1 MEGYS
6 TIRAAFT
13 STFRKVSGVCFLILS
28 LSLPACEGFLDVG
41 VPRTQLVSS
50 TAFDNEGTARAAV
63 LAVYS
68 EMMAAQQGFASGGGS
83 SVSLLAG
90 LSADELVDV
99 TESKTDFQNNSL
111 LATNNIV
118 ENSLWAQAYKCI
130 YYSNKVVEGLAAS
143 TKLSPEVKDSLEGE
157 AKFLRAFIYFYL
169 TNLFGEVPLILG
181 TDAETNNRAG
191 KVSSGDVYQQ
201 IVLDL
206 NDAQQ
211 QLPVAFEK
219 DNVYGRAR
227 AGRYAA
233 KALLA
238 RVYLYLGEW
247 AKAETAAT
255 EVIGSGI
262 FKLEEIDKV
271 FLSKN
276 NDEAIWQLMPAYEQS
291 NGYEPLVFFLLN
303 EAVMTDD
310 LVGIFGVDDLRLYV
324 WMVELDGGFAPFK
337 YKALMFDKEVVEYSM
352 VLRLA
357 EQYLIRAEARAQ
369 LGDGLLP
376 RAAEDLNEV
385 RGRAGISLIDIKS
398 TQSQLL
404 EAIELERR
412 KELFSEWGHR
422 WLDLKRT
429 NRADAVLGQFK
440 GALWEPTDVL
450 YPIPA
455 AEIVQN
461 PNLGPQN
468 LGY

>member
-6 TIRAAFT
+6 TIRAAIT

-68 EMMAAQQGFASGGGS
+68 EMMAAQQGFASGGSS

-99 TESKTDFQNNSL
+99 TESKMDFQNNSL

-118 ENSLWAQAYKCI
+118 KNSLWAQSYKCI

-143 TKLSPEVKDSLEGE
+143 TKLSPEVKGALEGE
-157 AKFLRAFIYFYL
+157 AKFLRAFVYFYL

-181 TDAETNNRAG
+181 TDAETNNRIG
-191 KVSSGDVYQQ
+191 KVPSDEVYQQ
-201 IVLDL
+201 IISDL
-206 NDAQQ
+206 NDAQHL
-211 QLPVAFEK
+211 LPVAFEN
-219 DNVYGRAR
+219 DTAYGRAR

-238 RVYLYLGEW
+238 RVYLYLREW
-247 AKAETAAT
+247 EKAETIAT
-255 EVIGSGI
+255 EVIDSEI
-262 FKLEEIDKV
+262 FHLEDITKV
-271 FLSKN
+271 FLAKN
-276 NDEAIWQLMPAYEQS
+276 NNEAIWQLMPAYNGM
-291 NGYEPLVFFLLN
+291 NGYEPIVAFSETGL
-303 EAVMTDD
+303 TDD
-310 LVGIFGVDDLRLYV
+310 LIGVFGPDDLRGYL
-324 WMVELDGGFAPFK
+324 WMLPLPERVVPYK
-337 YKALMFDKEVVEYSM
+337 YQALEFDKEVVEYSM

-385 RGRAGISLIDIKS
+385 RGRAGISLIDINS